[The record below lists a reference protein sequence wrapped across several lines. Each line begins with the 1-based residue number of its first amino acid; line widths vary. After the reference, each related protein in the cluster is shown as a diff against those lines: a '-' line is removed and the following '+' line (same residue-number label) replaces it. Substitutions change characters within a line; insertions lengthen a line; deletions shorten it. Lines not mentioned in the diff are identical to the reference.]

1 MSIWDFLGPIVVMIL
16 LLFVAMGAVEFVR
29 LIERIFIQ
37 TPRDYWICGKYAFET
52 EDLAKRFLLDPKPPI
67 IHVREVL

>member
-1 MSIWDFLGPIVVMIL
+1 VKNENYELTNYAFVKAIEDIIDAVQPSLDLG
-16 LLFVAMGAVEFVR
+16 
-29 LIERIFIQ
+29 
-37 TPRDYWICGKYAFET
+37 RDYWICGQYAFET